1 MTRRANFQNIRN
13 AFRHRNYALFLG
25 GMTPAM
31 VTLWM
36 HRIAVGWLAW
46 QLTNSLTW
54 LGIIAFADSFPVIL
68 LSPLAGAIADRVFPL
83 RILYLTQIVKLCQA
97 LALFAFAITGAMTI
111 WILLGLTLIVGI
123 NQAFDAA
130 PRHTMIP
137 NLVPRE
143 DLPAAIAI
151 DSAMFN
157 ASRFIGPALA
167 GVVIVGTSVAWVFAI
182 NAAGFACYLG
192 ALTCL
197 KLTPPVREGVKK
209 RAFGRDIIAG
219 WRYVAGHA
227 GIGPA
232 LLLLTI
238 ISVIGRPVMDLLPG
252 VSAEIFHRG
261 AGGLAW
267 LAGSM
272 GLGAMIGTV
281 WLATRGET
289 AGLTNIIVTN
299 TLLLSLAIMAFTAT
313 EIFPLGLFFMVTTG
327 FSISVCGIGIQTL
340 IQSSVDGAMRGRV
353 MSLFVMV
360 YRGVPAFGAV
370 ILGTIAEN
378 VGLQFAFAGGAVV
391 CLAAWGL
398 ASQRRQRM
406 IPALEAEKAG

>member
-1 MTRRANFQNIRN
+1 MNSRADFQNIRN
-13 AFRHRNYALFLG
+13 AFRHRDYALFVG
-25 GMTPAM
+25 GMSPAM

-36 HRIAVGWLAW
+36 HRVAVGWLAW
-46 QLTNSLTW
+46 ELTLSPTW
-54 LGIIAFADSFPVIL
+54 LGIIAFADSFPVML
-68 LSPLAGAIADRVFPL
+68 LSPLAGAIADRVNPL
-83 RILYLTQIVKLCQA
+83 RILRLTQTIKLAQA
-97 LALFAFAITGAMTI
+97 VALFAFTISGAMTI
-111 WILLGLTLIVGI
+111 WLLFGLTLIVGI

-137 NLVPRE
+137 KLVPRD

-157 ASRFIGPALA
+157 ASRFIGPALGGA
-167 GVVIVGTSVAWVFAI
+167 VIVAASVAWVFAI
-182 NAAGFACYLG
+182 NALGFTCYMI
-192 ALTCL
+192 ALLCL
-197 KLTPPVREGVKK
+197 KVTSAPHEGVKK
-209 RAFGRDIIAG
+209 PAYGRDIIEG

-238 ISVIGRPVMDLLPG
+238 ISIIGRPVMDLLPG

-267 LAGSM
+267 LAASM

-281 WLATRGET
+281 WLATRGPTE
-289 AGLTNIIVTN
+289 GLTRIAVTN
-299 TLLLSLAIMAFTAT
+299 TLLLSLAIMAFAAT
-313 EIFPLGLFFMVTTG
+313 DIFPLGLLFMVIIG
-327 FSISVCGIGIQTL
+327 FCITVSSIGIQTL

-360 YRGVPAFGAV
+360 YRGVPALGAV
-370 ILGTIAEN
+370 MLGGIAEQAS
-378 VGLQFAFAGGAVV
+378 LQIAFGGGAVV
-391 CLAAWGL
+391 CFAAWGL
-398 ASQRRQRM
+398 ASQRRGRM